1 MNGIKL
7 PIGSSSFEYIRE
19 NHLYYIDKTSII
31 REVMNDGAQS
41 ILFTRPRRFGKTTL
55 LTTLLSFFD
64 ITKDSRKLFEGLS
77 IMEDRRF
84 IDEWMNK
91 IPVIYLSL
99 REIDGDSFETA
110 FGMLQKEIG
119 KIFKKY
125 HFLLDDEIFQ
135 DDEESFRR
143 LMTASSTEIDIRS
156 SMALLSRLLRNHYRK
171 PVLFLVDEYDV
182 PLDKAYSNGY
192 YDQMLKIIRAI
203 FYSILK
209 DNNDLAKGILTGCLR
224 ISKESIFTGLNNLA
238 VYSMTEPKYADA
250 FGFTEKEVNRFLRD
264 TDLAEAGPVMKKWYD
279 GYRIGTES
287 LYTPW
292 DVISYANTLLADKSS
307 SPRNYWANSSD
318 NGVITRMIAETG
330 ASITDEYS
338 ALIDGR
344 EIPVHI
350 TENLTY
356 DDLYSSKDNIWSLMF
371 ESGYLTLAGEYSSD
385 SQTMVRI
392 PNEEIRQLFATKVK
406 EWFSADIKNKDMTKL
421 FTAIWTKDAETV
433 SKIISDFMFR
443 TISYY
448 DYSEAYYHAFIAG
461 ILSASSATTGYLVS
475 SNEESGTG
483 RPDIILMDPEN
494 RTAAIFEFKRSLS
507 KNEMQ
512 ATADIA
518 INQIKEKK
526 YGLDL
531 PGYRK
536 VIGYGI
542 ALFQK
547 DAFAETVNIL

>member
-1 MNGIKL
+1 MNGVKL
-7 PIGSSSFEYIRE
+7 PIGSPSFEYIRE
-19 NHLYYIDKTSII
+19 NYLYYIDKTSVI
-31 REVMNDGAQS
+31 REVMNDEAQS

-64 ITKDSRKLFEGLS
+64 ITNDSRKLFEGLS
-77 IMEDRRF
+77 IMDDRKF

-110 FGMLQKEIG
+110 FSMLQKEIG

-264 TDLAEAGPVMKKWYD
+264 TDLAEAGPAMKKWYD

-318 NGVITRMIAETG
+318 NGVITRMITETG

-338 ALIDGR
+338 TLIDGR

-448 DYSEAYYHAFIAG
+448 DYTRHTTMHSLQESFPHLPQPQV
-461 ILSASSATTGYLVS
+461 IL
-475 SNEESGTG
+475 
-483 RPDIILMDPEN
+483 
-494 RTAAIFEFKRSLS
+494 
-507 KNEMQ
+507 
-512 ATADIA
+512 
-518 INQIKEKK
+518 
-526 YGLDL
+526 
-531 PGYRK
+531 
-536 VIGYGI
+536 
-542 ALFQK
+542 
-547 DAFAETVNIL
+547 